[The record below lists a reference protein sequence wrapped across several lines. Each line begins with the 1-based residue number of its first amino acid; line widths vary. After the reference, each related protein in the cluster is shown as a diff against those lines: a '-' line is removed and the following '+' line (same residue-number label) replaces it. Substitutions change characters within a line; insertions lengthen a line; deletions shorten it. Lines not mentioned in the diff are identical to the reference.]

1 LKLASTSECFFV
13 KILHPKLVLHKD
25 SVLALLYRQLGK
37 KACVRDVHVHR
48 LRHTFAIGFLG
59 AGGDMFSLKYLLGH
73 SSLAIVERCLASLN
87 ADDAVNAHHRFSPL
101 DNMRD

>member
-1 LKLASTSECFFV
+1 
-13 KILHPKLVLHKD
+13 
-25 SVLALLYRQLGK
+25 
-37 KACVRDVHVHR
+37 
-48 LRHTFAIGFLG
+48 
-59 AGGDMFSLKYLLGH
+59 MFSLKYLLGH